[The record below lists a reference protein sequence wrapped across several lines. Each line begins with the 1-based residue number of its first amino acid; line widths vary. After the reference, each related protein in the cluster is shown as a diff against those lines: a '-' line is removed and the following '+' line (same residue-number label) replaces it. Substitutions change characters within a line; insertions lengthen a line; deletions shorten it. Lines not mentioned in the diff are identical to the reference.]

1 MLVTAAVPELVELT
15 AAVLA
20 TVRRLLQEMDLDER
34 IRRQMRSSRFAPR
47 VPDRSRGPVPGS
59 RARSPPVPHPFPRP
73 SPPAAPPTDSRDD
86 PLGDPDAATELMP
99 RIDVDARTQLMARIE
114 RDRLT
119 GEPRLPGQA
128 EEPPRDGSSAP
139 D

>member
-1 MLVTAAVPELVELT
+1 
-15 AAVLA
+15 
-20 TVRRLLQEMDLDER
+20 
-34 IRRQMRSSRFAPR
+34 
-47 VPDRSRGPVPGS
+47 
-59 RARSPPVPHPFPRP
+59 
-73 SPPAAPPTDSRDD
+73 
-86 PLGDPDAATELMP
+86 MP